1 MTLRFE
7 KVNGLFDSKALLLAF
22 SLLANGIYIIT
33 IKKVRRQ
40 RSNKQNGYLWGY
52 AYPLLL
58 KGMINVGWEFATI
71 EQIHEFFKGQ
81 FTSEQIV
88 NKDTGEVVEIP
99 SSTSEM
105 DTVTFNTYVDKL
117 REYASEYLGMELP
130 EPDKNWKENE
140 NSARLHSERPAPAT
154 ANSN

>member
-40 RSNKQNGYLWGY
+40 RSNKQNGYLWGC

-58 KGMINVGWEFATI
+58 KGMINVGWEFATT

>member
-1 MTLRFE
+1 
-7 KVNGLFDSKALLLAF
+7 
-22 SLLANGIYIIT
+22 
-33 IKKVRRQ
+33 
-40 RSNKQNGYLWGY
+40 
-52 AYPLLL
+52 
-58 KGMINVGWEFATI
+58 MINVGWEFATT

-88 NKDTGEVVEIP
+88 NKDTGEIVEIP

>member
-22 SLLANGIYIIT
+22 SLLANGIYVIS
-33 IKKVRRQ
+33 IKKVRKQ
-40 RSNKQNGYLWGY
+40 RSNKQNGYLWGC

-71 EQIHEFFKGQ
+71 EQIHEFFKGH

-88 NKDTGEVVEIP
+88 NRDTGEVVEIP

-140 NSARLHSERPAPAT
+140 NSTRLHSEGLAPAT
-154 ANSN
+154 SRSD

>member
-1 MTLRFE
+1 MILRFE
-7 KVNGLFDSKALLLAF
+7 KVNGLFDSKALLFAF

-40 RSNKQNGYLWGY
+40 RSNKQNGYLWGC

>member
-1 MTLRFE
+1 MILRFE

-40 RSNKQNGYLWGY
+40 RSNKQNGYLWGC

>member
-33 IKKVRRQ
+33 IKKVRRK
-40 RSNKQNGYLWGY
+40 RSNKQNGYLWGC

>member
-40 RSNKQNGYLWGY
+40 RSNKQNGYLWGC

-58 KGMINVGWEFATI
+58 KGMINVGWEFATT

-88 NKDTGEVVEIP
+88 NKDTGEIVEIP